1 MACVAAAA
9 CGGTDPAPIETSG
22 SSGGSS
28 SSGTDESATGIDAST
43 GGDGSSSGVDS
54 TGNAPEESF
63 DCATITD
70 DSPPTTVLQGPQ
82 AGRGITFDEF
92 GHCIGVVEPHLVR
105 AGYGEPVQPFVP
117 GLGDELDQIDILP
130 GGDFVVARFDT
141 GTIVRV
147 TPEGVTSDL
156 ATDVFAYGV
165 RTGPDGLVYTANSQV
180 VHRIDPE
187 RGGKIEFLAAPGVS
201 PRVVDFSPDS
211 SRMYIG
217 TAETGGQV
225 WVAQLDD
232 ALEVVGEPTLFYDG
246 LGDWHDGI
254 GVDVCGYVY
263 VSDFETL
270 SLYRI
275 APDGSA
281 MVTLLEA
288 NGTGTGDPFGHGL
301 RWGSGIDG
309 WRHDAFYMPLPL
321 RDDAVGEVAIGVPYR
336 DWPGTVLNRP

>member
-1 MACVAAAA
+1 MS
-9 CGGTDPAPIETSG
+9 TDDGATG
-22 SSGGSS
+22 V
-28 SSGTDESATGIDAST
+28 DESTAADDVSADTSST
-43 GGDGSSSGVDS
+43 ADS
-54 TGNAPEESF
+54 TGEPQDEPF

-70 DSPPTTVLQGPQ
+70 DPPPTTVLEGPQ
-82 AGRGITFDEF
+82 AGRGITFDAF
-92 GHCIGVVEPHLVR
+92 GYCIGVVEPHLVR
-105 AGYGEPVQPFVP
+105 AAYGESVQPFVP

-130 GGDFVVARFDT
+130 GGDFVVARYDK
-141 GTIVRV
+141 GNLVRV

-165 RTGPDGLVYTANSQV
+165 RTGPDGFVYTANGQV

-187 RGGKIEFLAAPGVS
+187 AGGKTEFVAAAGVS
-201 PRVVDFSPDS
+201 PRVVDFDRDA

-217 TAETGGQV
+217 TMESGGQV
-225 WVAQLDD
+225 WVVELDED
-232 ALEVVGEPTLFYDG
+232 LAVTGEPTLFHDG

-275 APDGSA
+275 TPDGSA
-281 MVTLLEA
+281 AVTLLQA
-288 NGTGTGDPFGHGL
+288 DGTGTGDPFGHGL
-301 RWGSGIDG
+301 RWGSGVGG

-321 RDDAVGEVAIGVPYR
+321 RNDAVGEVAIGVPYR
-336 DWPGTVLNRP
+336 DWPGPVLNRP